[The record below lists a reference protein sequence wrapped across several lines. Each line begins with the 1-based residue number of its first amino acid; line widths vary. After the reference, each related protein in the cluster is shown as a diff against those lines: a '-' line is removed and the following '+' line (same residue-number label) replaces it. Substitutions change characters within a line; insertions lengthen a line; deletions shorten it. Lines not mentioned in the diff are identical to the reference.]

1 MESHT
6 SKKIDSVKDTV
17 CTIDAKIDQR
27 QIEVIT
33 LTQFKFLRDK
43 TKSKK

>member
-6 SKKIDSVKDTV
+6 SKKVDSVKDTV
-17 CTIDAKIDQR
+17 YRKDAKIDQR

-33 LTQFKFLRDK
+33 LTQFKFLRQNK
-43 TKSKK
+43 I